1 MWNAIFNFYQ
11 YTIFIYM
18 LAIVI
23 IYLTLVIMSLRVRQN
38 HRTKISDY
46 YLDALN
52 KSPYAPG
59 ISIVAPA
66 FNEERTIVIN
76 IKSMLSIDYPVYEVV
91 IVNDGSTDQTLEKM
105 IEAFELVETPYLYIE
120 KIKSKPFKRIFKST
134 NPLYEKLTI
143 VDKVNGGT
151 KADASNAG
159 VNVAKYPYFICTDV
173 DCILAQDA
181 LSRMV
186 LPILQSPKRVIAV
199 GATMRMVNSCKISTE
214 TGRVIEDNVPTQIW
228 PMYQEVEYLR
238 SYLVGKSGWSKIN
251 AVPNVSGGLGLFDK
265 SVVISIGGYDPL
277 SHAEDMD
284 LTFRMIAYMRD
295 YNKEYVIKQ
304 IPETCCWTEGP
315 STLRVLN
322 RQRTRWARG
331 LLQCLLVHRRFMLN
345 AKYGRLGLITYPYM
359 FFFEFMAPIIE
370 AVGILFTIYL
380 LFNGGVNQKY
390 AFIMLFYVYMFS
402 LCISITAL
410 FSDARTEFRHKSMG
424 SYIRIG
430 LATLVEAIIYH
441 PLIVFFS
448 IKGYINFLTRKNF
461 KWGQMTR
468 QGFDN
473 SSEREAKTV

>member
-1 MWNAIFNFYQ
+1 
-11 YTIFIYM
+11 M
-18 LAIVI
+18 LSIVI
-23 IYLTLVIMSLRVRQN
+23 IYMTLIIMSLRVRQA
-38 HRTKISDY
+38 HKGQTSDY

-66 FNEERTIVIN
+66 FNEELTIITN
-76 IKSMLSIDYPVYEVV
+76 IKSMLTIDYPTYEVV
-91 IVNDGSTDQTLEKM
+91 IVNDGSTDRTLEKM
-105 IEAFELVETPYLYIE
+105 IDTFELIETPYLYIE

-134 NPLYEKLTI
+134 NPLYAKLTI

-181 LSRMV
+181 LARMIM
-186 LPILQSPKRVIAV
+186 PILQSEKQVIAV

-214 TGRVIEDNVPTQIW
+214 TGRVIEDNVPRQIW
-228 PMYQEVEYLR
+228 PIYQEIEYLR
-238 SYLVGKSGWSKIN
+238 SYLIGKSGWSKIN
-251 AVPNVSGGLGLFDK
+251 AVPNVSGGLGMFDK
-265 SVVISIGGYDPL
+265 SIAISVGGYDPL

-284 LTFRMIAYMRD
+284 MTFRLIAYMRE

-315 STLRVLN
+315 ATIKVLN

-331 LLQCLLVHRRFMLN
+331 LIQCLLVHRKFFFN
-345 AKYGRLGLITYPYM
+345 AKYGRLGMITYPYM
-359 FFFEFMAPIIE
+359 LFYEFMAPIIE
-370 AVGILFTIYL
+370 TIGLIFTIFL
-380 LFNGGVNQKY
+380 LFNGGINQKY
-390 AFIMLFYVYMFS
+390 AFIMLFYVYMFG
-402 LCISITAL
+402 LCVSITAL
-410 FSDARTEFRHKSMG
+410 LSDARTEFRHKSMG
-424 SYIRIG
+424 SYLRIG
-430 LATLVEAIIYH
+430 LATIVEALTYH

-448 IKGYINFLTRKNF
+448 IKGYVDFLTRKNF

-473 SSEREAKTV
+473 SSEQAPKAV